1 MTGGSST
8 KIMTEHEIATTSIAE
23 HFRSVVAA
31 QPDAIALTTPRGSY
45 TYADIDRW
53 SDAIAAELVATNAP
67 VDRPVAIV
75 TRDNISLVPA
85 AMAVVKA
92 GHFFVMI
99 DAADPDDRVAML
111 LQESSTAL
119 CLVDS
124 IDSAPAPARAL
135 PLAEIVALPEAVVP
149 PVQRAPNPLVYVIYT
164 SGTTG
169 RPKGILSKQRGFVD
183 AALEQGIRFGRR
195 PGERS
200 IYTALPG
207 FVRAASNIFGTLLC
221 GATMC
226 AFDARSESLTALADY
241 IRRQRITILGL
252 TPPLFRRLMA
262 LPAEDLDLSSV
273 TSLRIGADVVTIADV
288 ELFKARFPRSCTL
301 RRGYASSETG
311 SAFQI
316 AITHDTPVPG
326 PLVPMGRPYPSV
338 EVRLIDDDGRE
349 VAEGEVGELVITS
362 AQVVDGYWNAPE
374 LTAERF
380 VFDPE
385 RPDVRT
391 FFTGDLVKRDADGLY
406 YFIGRK
412 DSRLK
417 IHGRRIDPSEV
428 ENALLATGE
437 VAEAVVVG
445 KPDIRGE
452 LRLVAYVV
460 MRAGRTCVPR
470 ALRAALR
477 ATVPSWMV
485 PARIFAL
492 DALPM
497 TRAAKADR
505 AALLARVDE
514 ELRAEVSGATDE
526 LEQQLV
532 DIWSEVIGAAVQVD
546 DDYFDDLGGESVMA
560 AHLVTMLENELGR
573 SIPLSLIVELNTVRK
588 MAAHL
593 RMPTTEKP
601 LAILLQKGAA
611 LPPLFCVAGAGGG
624 VVRFRALAAA
634 LGEAQPVYGLQPHG
648 FDLDNFPASYAEIVK
663 SYADAI
669 RQIQPHGPYYL
680 SGYSSGG
687 AMAFA
692 LARHFE
698 LAGERV
704 AFVGA
709 IDSSRTTHAI
719 AAWRRLL
726 NRVTLLVSD
735 PRRARRLPREMAL
748 RTSLWVKAR
757 IRRRIAANEK
767 PLPAWLRDT
776 RFAMRQAPR
785 DDAATPYTGPV
796 TLFRARDGLRRTR
809 KEQDLGW
816 TVHAIGGLR
825 IIDVD
830 GDHDSILG
838 DHVQSLAAAMVRELL
853 SC

>member
-1 MTGGSST
+1 
-8 KIMTEHEIATTSIAE
+8 MTEHETGTTSIAE
-23 HFRSVVAA
+23 HFRTVVAA
-31 QPDAIALTTPRGSY
+31 QPDAVALTTPRGSY

-53 SDAIAAELVATNAP
+53 SDEIAAELVAKNAP

-111 LQESSTAL
+111 LQESSAAL

-124 IDSAPAPARAL
+124 IDRAPAPARAL
-135 PLAEIVALPEAVVP
+135 PLAEIVALPDGAVP
-149 PVQRAPNPLVYVIYT
+149 PVQRPANPLVYVIYT

-169 RPKGILSKQRGFVD
+169 KPKGILSKQQGFVD
-183 AALEQGIRFGRR
+183 AALKQGMRLGRR

-226 AFDARSESLTALADY
+226 AFDARSESLTALAGY
-241 IRRQRITILGL
+241 IRRERITMLNL
-252 TPPLFRRLMA
+252 TPPLFRRLMG
-262 LPAEDLDLSSV
+262 LPAADLDLSSV

-288 ELFKARFPRSCTL
+288 ELFKTRFPRTCTL

-316 AITHDTPVPG
+316 EITHDTPVPG
-326 PLVPMGRPYPSV
+326 PLVPMGRPYSNV
-338 EVRLIDDDGRE
+338 EVWLIDEEGHE
-349 VAEGEVGELVITS
+349 VADGEAGELVVQS
-362 AQVVDGYWNAPE
+362 AQVADGYWNAPE

-380 VFDPE
+380 TSDPA
-385 RPDVRT
+385 RPDVRR
-391 FFTGDLVKRDADGLY
+391 FHTGDLVKRDADGLY

-460 MRAGRTCVPR
+460 MRAGKTCVPR

-485 PARIFAL
+485 PARIFAV
-492 DALPM
+492 DTLPM

-514 ELRAEVSGATDE
+514 ELQVEVSGATDE

-532 DIWSEVIGAAVQVD
+532 EIWSDVIGAAVQVD

-560 AHLVTMLENELGR
+560 AHLVTMLEHELGR

-588 MAAHL
+588 MAAHF

-601 LAILLQKGAA
+601 LAILLQKGTA

-634 LGEAQPVYGLQPHG
+634 LAEARGEAQPVYGLQPHG
-648 FDLDNFPASYAEIVK
+648 FDLDNFPASYGEIVT

-669 RQIQPHGPYYL
+669 RQIQPYGPYSL

-687 AMAFA
+687 TMAFA

-698 LAGERV
+698 LAGEPV
-704 AFVGA
+704 AFVGV

-735 PRRARRLPREMAL
+735 PRRARRIPREMAL

-757 IRRRIAANEK
+757 IRRRIATDEK

-776 RFAMRQAPR
+776 RHAMRQAPR
-785 DDAATPYTGPV
+785 DDAPSPYTGPV

-816 TVHAIGGLR
+816 TVHAIGGLH

-838 DHVQSLAAAMVRELL
+838 DHVKSLAAAMVRELL